1 MNMEDVTYLD
11 WASLI
16 LVIVGALNW
25 GLTGLGQVLERN
37 LNLVDQLLGGLMG
50 GQIEAGVYILVGIA
64 GLYQVYFGYQM
75 MED

>member
-11 WASLI
+11 WASLV

-50 GQIEAGVYILVGIA
+50 GQIEAAVYILVGIA